1 MKVIRSVVENLVL
14 LEIGGGLYLLIEL
27 LFRGYSHWTM
37 FFVGGLCF
45 LLVGWINEF
54 IPWKVALW
62 KQMLLGGFLITLV
75 EFLSGCL
82 LNLFLGLNIWDYS
95 DLPLNL
101 LGQICLPFSLIWV
114 GLSLVAIVLDD
125 LIRWLVFKEEKPHYK
140 LF

>member
-1 MKVIRSVVENLVL
+1 MKVIRSVIETLVL
-14 LEIGGGLYLLIEL
+14 FEIGGGLYLLIEL

>member
-1 MKVIRSVVENLVL
+1 MKVIRSVAENLVL

-27 LFRGYSHWTM
+27 LFRGHSHWTM

-54 IPWKVALW
+54 ISWKVALW

-75 EFLSGCL
+75 EFLSGCF

-101 LGQICLPFSLIWV
+101 LGQICLPFSLLWV
-114 GLSLVAIVLDD
+114 GLSLIAIILDD
-125 LIRWLVFKEEKPHYK
+125 MIRWLVFEEEKPHYK